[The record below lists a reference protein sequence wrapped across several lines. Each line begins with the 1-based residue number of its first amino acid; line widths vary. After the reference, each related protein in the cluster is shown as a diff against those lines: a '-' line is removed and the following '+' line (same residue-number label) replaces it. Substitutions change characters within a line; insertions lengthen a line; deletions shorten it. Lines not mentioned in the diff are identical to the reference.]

1 MNVMIKLT
9 IVFRDGKRESWY
21 GCEGPTRTDICI
33 ANKLNNECRTENGIT
48 LCCCDGDL

>member
-1 MNVMIKLT
+1 MILLT